1 MLTRH
6 LALALLAATIALGT
20 AAASAQT
27 RHDNDGVRQQQLQT
41 RKPVARAPR
50 AVGTKIACP
59 KGGCIRIPA
68 NCVVTMEE
76 NWDGGPTGNELI
88 ACP

>member
-1 MLTRH
+1 MR
-6 LALALLAATIALGT
+6 
-20 AAASAQT
+20 
-27 RHDNDGVRQQQLQT
+27 V
-41 RKPVARAPR
+41 PR

-68 NCVVTMEE
+68 NCIVTMEE

-88 ACP
+88 ACPWSRAATRKGVIPLCRFPA

>member
-6 LALALLAATIALGT
+6 LILTLLAATLAFGT

-27 RHDNDGVRQQQLQT
+27 RQDPYGVTSKRSHAKHSSV
-41 RKPVARAPR
+41 RPPR

-59 KGGCIRIPA
+59 KGGCVRIPA
-68 NCVVTMEE
+68 NCTVTMEE
-76 NWDGGPTGNELI
+76 NWDSGPTGNELI